1 MESFAALF
9 EESLQRQ
16 EMRAGEVITA
26 EIVRIDQNFVVVNAG
41 LKSESMIPVE
51 EFHNERGEL
60 EAKPGDFVLVAIE
73 MLEDGYGATRLSREK
88 AKRIAA
94 WNDLDKA
101 MVDSALVTGL
111 ITGKVKGGL
120 TVMVNGIR
128 AFLPGSL
135 VDTRPVKDTTP
146 FEGKEYEFK
155 VIKLDRKRNNVVVSR
170 RAVLE
175 ASMGEERQKLLENLQ
190 EGTIIKGI
198 VKNITDYGAFVDL
211 GGIDGLLHITD
222 LAWRR
227 VRHPSEVL
235 NVGDEVTA
243 KVLKFDQEKN
253 RVSLGMK
260 QLGEDPWVGIARRYP
275 QGTRL
280 FGKVKGGLT
289 VMVNGIRAFLP
300 GSLVDTRPVKD
311 TTPFEGKEYEFKVIK
326 LDRKRNNVVVSRRAV
341 LEASMGEE
349 RQKLLENL
357 QEGTVIKGIV
367 KNITDYGAFVDLGGI
382 DGLLHITDLAWR
394 RVRHP
399 SEVLNVG
406 DEVDRKSVV

>member
-1 MESFAALF
+1 MSTAAIAEASQASPMESFAALF

-26 EIVRIDQNFVVVNAG
+26 EVVRIDQNFVVVNAG

-101 MVDSALVTGL
+101 MVDSALVKGL

-175 ASMGEERQKLLENLQ
+175 ASMGEERQK
-190 EGTIIKGI
+190 
-198 VKNITDYGAFVDL
+198 
-211 GGIDGLLHITD
+211 
-222 LAWRR
+222 
-227 VRHPSEVL
+227 
-235 NVGDEVTA
+235 
-243 KVLKFDQEKN
+243 
-253 RVSLGMK
+253 
-260 QLGEDPWVGIARRYP
+260 
-275 QGTRL
+275 
-280 FGKVKGGLT
+280 
-289 VMVNGIRAFLP
+289 
-300 GSLVDTRPVKD
+300 
-311 TTPFEGKEYEFKVIK
+311 
-326 LDRKRNNVVVSRRAV
+326 
-341 LEASMGEE
+341 
-349 RQKLLENL
+349 
-357 QEGTVIKGIV
+357 
-367 KNITDYGAFVDLGGI
+367 
-382 DGLLHITDLAWR
+382 
-394 RVRHP
+394 
-399 SEVLNVG
+399 
-406 DEVDRKSVV
+406 